1 MKLRLKG
8 KEMLSGRRGSEEE
21 KAFSRQRKQQM
32 KGLKKRERG
41 WLEPASLRNEAGEG
55 EGLAALTSLRAFQV
69 RLRS

>member
-8 KEMLSGRRGSEEE
+8 KEMLSGRRGGEEE
-21 KAFSRQRKQQM
+21 KAFSRQRKQQV

-41 WLEPASLRNEAGEG
+41 WLKLASLRNEAGG
-55 EGLAALTSLRAFQV
+55 EGLAAFTSLRAFQV